1 MDRQSSDSEITTED
15 MDMFVEIQLVIET
28 QQHTV
33 SKIPVESIEDKTD
46 KVTFMSPPSPS
57 NHERRKAYQ
66 HQKIVRKY
74 EKAAIKGLKW

>member
-15 MDMFVEIQLVIET
+15 MDMFVEIQLMIET
-28 QQHTV
+28 QQNTV
-33 SKIPVESIEDKTD
+33 AKIPAESTADRSEKLA
-46 KVTFMSPPSPS
+46 FMSPPSPS

-66 HQKIVRKY
+66 HQKAVRKY

>member
-15 MDMFVEIQLVIET
+15 MDMFVEIQLMIET

-33 SKIPVESIEDKTD
+33 IKIPIESTTD
-46 KVTFMSPPSPS
+46 KSEKLAFISPPSPS

-66 HQKIVRKY
+66 HQKSVRKY